1 MRINKLLAALG
12 NLDQIAEGIKNKIFK
27 KDDVE
32 AIANMRWQEC
42 KLCPLLDREGSSC
55 AVPRTKP
62 CCADCGCS
70 IALKIRSMSSD
81 CPKGRWDA
89 IMTPEMED
97 KLKKQIHLDP
107 KVIEAHQNKINK
119 LREEQ
124 RIKYEEWKKKQ
135 KEKGNAS
142 NI

>member
-1 MRINKLLAALG
+1 MRINKLLGALG

-32 AIANMRWQEC
+32 AVAKLRWMEC
-42 KLCPLLDREGSSC
+42 KVCPLLDREGSSC
-55 AVPRTKP
+55 AVPGTKP
-62 CCADCGCS
+62 CCSDCGCS
-70 IALKIRSMSSD
+70 IALKIRAMSSD

-97 KLKKQIHLDP
+97 KLKKQIYLDP
-107 KVIEAHQNKINK
+107 KLIEEHQNKINK
-119 LREEQ
+119 LKEEQ
-124 RIKYEEWKKKQ
+124 RIKLEKWKKEQ
-135 KEKGNAS
+135 KEKGNAG